1 MIVFEKELN
10 DLNPFPKKVYDA
22 EVLMPF
28 NRKVYFL
35 AKFQELM
42 SRYRTAR
49 RYLDKTE
56 NSDWKYLLKNTDKD
70 VLALAK
76 LSYRAEYYEFA
87 LINYNIAFDLSWVL
101 CYVSLEYGLW
111 KNGNGAYVGE
121 LEYTEKAEAFLR
133 KLEKYVSTPGAED
146 NPLAYLK
153 TKNVR
158 CKEIID
164 ELEVFWEEFREHPV
178 RNKYNY
184 SKHRGK
190 LAYREILDLDTSPKS
205 NIYYIHADGSEE
217 QLPSHISD
225 VQRKCSLEDS
235 VYELIAFDN
244 EKFFPYIKTL
254 VEMLS
259 KIVNPSPIM
268 GI

>member
-1 MIVFEKELN
+1 MIYFENNIN
-10 DLNPFPKKVYDA
+10 DIKPFFQTVYDA

-42 SRYRTAR
+42 SRYKTAR

-56 NSDWKYLLKNTDKD
+56 SSDWEYLLKNVDKD
-70 VLALAK
+70 VFSLAK

-111 KNGNGAYVGE
+111 KNETVTYVGE
-121 LEYTEKAEAFLR
+121 LEYTEKAEELLR
-133 KLEKYVSTPGAED
+133 KLEQYVSTPGAID

-153 TKNVR
+153 TKNI
-158 CKEIID
+158 KSEEIIGNM
-164 ELEVFWEEFREHPV
+164 EEFWDEFRQNSV
-178 RNKYNY
+178 RSKYNY

-190 LAYREILDLDTSPKS
+190 LAYKEILDLDVSPKA
-205 NIYYIHADGSEE
+205 NISYIYADGSEIT
-217 QLPSHISD
+217 LPSHISD
-225 VQRKCSLEDS
+225 VQMKCSLEDS
-235 VYELIAFDN
+235 ISELIVFDN
-244 EKFFPYIKTL
+244 RKFYPYIKTL

-259 KIVNPSPIM
+259 KLVNPSPLM
-268 GI
+268 GF